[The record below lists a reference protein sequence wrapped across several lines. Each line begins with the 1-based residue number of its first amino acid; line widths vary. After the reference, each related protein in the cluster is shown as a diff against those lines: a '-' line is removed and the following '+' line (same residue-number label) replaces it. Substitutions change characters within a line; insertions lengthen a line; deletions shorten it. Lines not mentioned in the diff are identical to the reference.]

1 VDVDAVVFDLGGV
14 LIDWDP
20 RHLYCTVFATDE
32 ALEYFLGSVCS
43 LEWHFQHDR
52 GAPMS
57 QTVPDLAA
65 RFPEYHDEIMRWT
78 EQDAMIRGALD
89 EVVELLRRLRTRSVR
104 CFALTNWPA
113 ESFDRARERFP
124 FLGWFDGIV
133 ISGEE
138 RIAKPEPAIF
148 RRLLDRYGL
157 DAQSTLFVDNSREN
171 IDAAQ
176 TLGFQTHLFHTA
188 GALAADLARR
198 GLLPA

>member
-1 VDVDAVVFDLGGV
+1 VVFDLGGV

-20 RHLYCTVFATDE
+20 RHLYGTVFATDE
-32 ALEYFLGSVCS
+32 ELEYFLGSVCS

-57 QTVPDLAA
+57 ETVPQLAA
-65 RFPEYHDEIMRWT
+65 RFPEYHDQIMRWN

-89 EVVELLRRLRTRSVR
+89 EVVELLRRLCARSVP

-113 ESFDRARERFP
+113 ESFDSARERFP

-138 RIAKPEPAIF
+138 RISKPEPVIF

-157 DAQSTLFVDNSREN
+157 DARSTLFVDNSQEN

-176 TLGFQTHLFHTA
+176 TLGFETHRFHTA
-188 GALAADLARR
+188 DALAADLARR